1 MHVAVAG
8 AGIVGLTA
16 AVRLRAAGHAV
27 TLVAPELDASGRSHT
42 VAGATHAAAG
52 MLAPLAETRFGQD
65 ALAPLLLAGWEAY
78 PPLVATL
85 ATFTDVGT
93 GFLAQG
99 AWIVAADPS
108 DALAWDHLLE
118 HAAVLG
124 RRVTPVSVR
133 ALRRAEP
140 ALAPGLAAGFD
151 APDDHQ
157 VDPRRL
163 VAACVA
169 ALRAETGP
177 GGAPLPPGT
186 GPVARFVPA
195 RVTDAEPAD
204 GGVRLVLAD
213 GRTLA
218 ADGAVL
224 AAGLGHR
231 GIGGAAAV
239 EVPLRPVHGDVLRL
253 RVRRGQLLPGQENL
267 ITRTV
272 RGLVHGRQV
281 YLVPR
286 ADGTLVVGASARE
299 DGLAGTSAG
308 SVLDLLADAAA
319 ILPAVRECELLEITT
334 AARPGTPDDAPRV
347 LAVPDAPGAVVA
359 TGFHRHGILLAPW
372 AAGRILE
379 LLHTRLKEIP

>member
-1 MHVAVAG
+1 MHVAVVG
-8 AGIVGLTA
+8 AGIIGLTA

-27 TLVAPELDASGRSHT
+27 TLIAPELDTAGRPHA

-52 MLAPLAETRFGQD
+52 MLAPLAETQFSQD
-65 ALAPLLLAGWEAY
+65 ALAPLLQAGWKGWPLLVDLLAG
-78 PPLVATL
+78 
-85 ATFTDVGT
+85 FSDVGT
-93 GFLAQG
+93 GFRAEG
-99 AWIVAADPS
+99 SWIVAADPS
-108 DALAWDHLLE
+108 DVLAWE
-118 HAAVLG
+118 HVLAHASALG
-124 RRVTPVSVR
+124 RRVEPVAVR

-157 VDPRRL
+157 VDPRRAAAACLAAL
-163 VAACVA
+163 VAEA
-169 ALRAETGP
+169 GP
-177 GGAPLPPGT
+177 DGGPLPAGA
-186 GPVARFVPA
+186 GPAA
-195 RVTDAEPAD
+195 
-204 GGVRLVLAD
+204 RLVSGTVTSTDPVGSGVGLTLESGAAIDAD
-213 GRTLA
+213 A
-218 ADGAVL
+218 AVL

-231 GIGGAAAV
+231 GIGGAATA

-253 RVRRGQLLPGQENL
+253 RVRPEQLLPGEDHL

-319 ILPAVRECELLEITT
+319 ILPAVRECELAEVTT

-347 LAVPDAPGAVVA
+347 EVVPGAPVVVA

-372 AAGRILE
+372 AAGRVLD
-379 LLHTRLKEIP
+379 LLTALPKETA